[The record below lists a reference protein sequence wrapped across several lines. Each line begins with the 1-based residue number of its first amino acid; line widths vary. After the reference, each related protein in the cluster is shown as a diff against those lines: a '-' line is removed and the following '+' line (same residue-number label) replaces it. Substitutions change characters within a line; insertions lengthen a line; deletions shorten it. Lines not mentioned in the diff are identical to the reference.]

1 MTLPA
6 RPPYNTGMKR
16 IGLLVFLLP
25 ALAFPNITLSR
36 LLESE
41 IKLERKLLDGDL
53 ANLAFAYKSWNR
65 SVARVGE
72 LQDALVAATK
82 ADKMTAASIDD
93 LVQQIASEM
102 ALAGSYQ
109 NRIQILNERILSR
122 QQRIE
127 VMDDE
132 RLTSVVQE
140 EAEDPVSGEWDVTI
154 APLDLTGKFTLSLSG
169 TLISGTYQLSGGWKG
184 SLKGTLVGNRVRL
197 ERIDAEQ
204 GFMAVYYGKLDKD
217 ALTIQ
222 GTWEST
228 LFTTGGP
235 MGGNW
240 TARKNRDR

>member
-1 MTLPA
+1 
-6 RPPYNTGMKR
+6 MKR
-16 IGLLVFLLP
+16 IGLLVLLIP
-25 ALAFPNITLSR
+25 ALALPNITLSR

-41 IKLERKLLDGDL
+41 IKLEKKLLDGDL
-53 ANLAFAYKSWNR
+53 ANLAFAYRSWNR
-65 SVARVGE
+65 SVARVAE
-72 LQDALVAATK
+72 LQDSLMAAAK
-82 ADKMTAASIDD
+82 AEKITAQSIDD

-109 NRIQILNERILSR
+109 NQIQILNERILSR

-127 VMDDE
+127 VMDDQ
-132 RLTSVVQE
+132 RLTSIVQE
-140 EAEDPVSGEWDVTI
+140 EAEDPVSGEWEVTQ
-154 APLDLTGKFTLSLSG
+154 APQDLTGKFTLSLSG

-204 GFMAVYYGKLDKD
+204 GFMAVYYGKLDKET
-217 ALTIQ
+217 LTIT

-235 MGGNW
+235 MNGNW
-240 TARKNRDR
+240 TARKNRER

>member
-1 MTLPA
+1 
-6 RPPYNTGMKR
+6 MKR
-16 IGLLVFLLP
+16 LALVLLFFP
-25 ALAFPNITLSR
+25 ALAPANITLSR

-41 IKLERKLLDGDL
+41 IKLERKLLDGDMS
-53 ANLAFAYKSWNR
+53 NLSFAYRSWSR
-65 SVARVGE
+65 SVARVSE
-72 LQDALVAATK
+72 LQDALIAATRT
-82 ADKMTAASIDD
+82 DKSTAQAIDD

-102 ALAGSYQ
+102 ALAASYQ
-109 NRIQILNERILSR
+109 NQIQILNERILNR
-122 QQRIE
+122 RQRIE

-132 RLTSVVQE
+132 RLASIVQE
-140 EAEDPVSGEWDVTI
+140 EAEDPVSGEWEVTI
-154 APLDLTGKFTLSLSG
+154 APMDLTGKFVLSLSG

-204 GFMAVYYGKLDKD
+204 GFMAVYYGKLDKET
-217 ALTIQ
+217 LTVQ

-240 TARKNRDR
+240 IARKNRER

>member
-1 MTLPA
+1 
-6 RPPYNTGMKR
+6 MKR
-16 IGLLVFLLP
+16 IALFLLFLPLP
-25 ALAFPNITLSR
+25 ASANITLSR

-41 IKLERKLLDGDL
+41 IKLERKLLVGDL
-53 ANLAFAYKSWNR
+53 ANLNFAYRSWNR
-65 SVARVGE
+65 AVAHVAE
-72 LQDALVAATK
+72 LQDSLMVAAK
-82 ADKMTAASIDD
+82 ADKVSAQAIDD

-102 ALAGSYQ
+102 ALAAAYQ
-109 NRIQILNERILSR
+109 NQIQILNERILNR

-132 RLTSVVQE
+132 RLTSIVQE
-140 EAEDPVSGEWDVTI
+140 EAEDPVSGEWEVAI
-154 APLDLTGKFTLSLSG
+154 GPQDLTGKFILSLSG
-169 TLISGTYQLSGGWKG
+169 TLVSGTYQLSGGWKG

-204 GFMAVYYGKLDKD
+204 GFMAVYYGRLDKET
-217 ALTIQ
+217 LTLQ

-240 TARKNRDR
+240 TGRKIRER